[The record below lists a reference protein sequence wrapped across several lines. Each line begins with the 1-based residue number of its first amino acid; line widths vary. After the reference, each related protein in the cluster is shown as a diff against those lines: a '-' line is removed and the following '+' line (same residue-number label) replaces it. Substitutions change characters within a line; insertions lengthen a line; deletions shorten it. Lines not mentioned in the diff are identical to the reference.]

1 MKKLIVNTALCG
13 AFTLLSFALQAQDI
27 KSSEAYQTQKS
38 VYSLGIKYGDVNAAR
53 NALFSL
59 IAMDPNDN
67 SLLDSLAYLY
77 FDYQRH
83 TSCILVCLDILKS
96 QILITNGAHL

>member
-1 MKKLIVNTALCG
+1 MKKLIVNAALCG
-13 AFTLLSFALQAQDI
+13 VIALMSLGTQAQDV
-27 KSSEAYQTQKS
+27 KSSEAYQTQKN
-38 VYSLGIKYGDVNAAR
+38 VYNLGIKYGDVNAAR
-53 NALFSL
+53 NALFGL

-83 TSCILVCLDILKS
+83 TSCILVWLFL
-96 QILITNGAHL
+96 